1 MNAIHPPRNPRLSP
15 RHAVPKVPR
24 PPAVPGTRERIED
37 QALLKKLAGGAVCA
51 LLIIIHW
58 ITSVVR

>member
-1 MNAIHPPRNPRLSP
+1 
-15 RHAVPKVPR
+15 
-24 PPAVPGTRERIED
+24 VPGTRERIED
-37 QALLKKLAGGAVCA
+37 QALLKKLAGGMVCA